1 MIRNGNRYTKTVV
14 LVDKFQQ
21 DTGNCYRVVGQR
33 AYKGKPEAN
42 LPAGTTFTLQITEDN
57 SEPIIDKKTG
67 LPKDNNV
74 FETFDVTVVGCAYPA
89 PFKKGDYVSLDGFME
104 EASYYID
111 FNFILR
117 FREIKKTTPPGAKKE
132 SDKP

>member
-1 MIRNGNRYTKTVV
+1 MIRNGNRYTKMII
-14 LVDKFQQ
+14 LVNKLLE

-42 LPAGTTFTLQITEDN
+42 LDPGTTFTLQIIEDN

-74 FETFDVTVVGCAYPA
+74 FETFDVTVVGCKYPA
-89 PFKKGDYVSLDGFME
+89 PFAKGDYVSLGGFVE

-111 FNFILR
+111 FSFILR
-117 FREIKKTTPPGAKKE
+117 FREIKKIAPPGAKKE